1 VNSVVS
7 RIPVETGW
15 GPGAYGI
22 WGLLVLQAALL
33 LGIVVKNGPKW
44 LESWSAARR
53 MGAEDDRIEADRKAL
68 VDAGLAAR
76 VAALEDRLSKMGQA
90 VTFLMSAGTTTINA
104 LEAVEP
110 GHPAIAQGRDLIG
123 LAASALGGDDPFSK
137 ALNKLAG
144 VKGVK
149 E

>member
-1 VNSVVS
+1 VNSVVD

-15 GPGAYGI
+15 GPASYGI
-22 WGLLVLQAALL
+22 WGILIFQAALL

-53 MGAEDDRIEADRKAL
+53 MGAEDERIREDRQAAI
-68 VDAGLAAR
+68 DAGLAAR
-76 VAALEDRLSKMGQA
+76 VAALEDRLARMGQA

-104 LEAVEP
+104 LEAVEE
-110 GHPAIAQGRDLIG
+110 GHPAIKQGRDLLG

-137 ALNKLAG
+137 ALTKLAE
-144 VKGVK
+144 VKGVG